1 MSVYQGRTKTLFIR
15 YAIQQMI
22 GLLFNSVYIIVDGI
36 FIGNRLGTDAMA
48 ATAVSGLLPFSLLY
62 RILYHFVELNQHFL
76 KSTK

>member
-1 MSVYQGRTKTLFIR
+1 MTEGAEIIIEFIR
-15 YAIQQMI
+15 YAIPQMI

-62 RILYHFVELNQHFL
+62 RILYHFVELNQHFP